1 MGDLTV
7 VKKNYVQYIDKII
20 QNNKISHSYL
30 IEVDD
35 YDSDFEFVLSFVKM
49 IICNISYEDTFKS
62 NDIRIVQINDHNY
75 PDIKVIEPD
84 GTQIKKNQLLELQ
97 KDYSNK
103 SLINGKRI
111 YIIKM
116 AEKLNIYSANTMLK
130 FLEEPEENIIAI
142 LLTDNRYHVID
153 TIISRCQILSLKE
166 NNLFLDQND
175 ELLELLDCVVHPN
188 KFFVKYNYFVNN
200 IIEDKNVAKE
210 RFVSIEEIIIYY
222 LNYYY
227 KATDGL
233 DSKIINILED
243 VDNNNLLKYLSI
255 IEEELLKLDYNI
267 NYKLWIDSLFS
278 KLIIGG

>member
-30 IEVDD
+30 IEVDN

-116 AEKLNIYSANTMLK
+116 AEKLNVYSANTMLK

-142 LLTDNRYHVID
+142 LLTDNRYHIID

-166 NNLFLDQND
+166 NNLILNQND
-175 ELLELLDCVVHPN
+175 ELLELLDCVVHPKN
-188 KFFVKYNYFVNN
+188 FFVKYNYFINN
-200 IIEDKNVAKE
+200 IIEDKSIAKE

>member
-116 AEKLNIYSANTMLK
+116 AEKLNVYSANTMLK